1 MYSSVFF
8 FSGTYCTVSCVGL
21 LVCVSALW
29 GGTLVP
35 LMNAGK
41 TGEWTQSDSYQLYVQ
56 QASLCG
62 PQDLSTCFQT
72 HETSTVH
79 CLLWDRFS
87 LHSPW
92 FVALDWLGT
101 HCVDPAGLELVDL
114 PASAFSAGIRG
125 KCHYTGLKV
134 AFKWGRISL
143 VYLCSSAWPWT
154 QGSPALLSLL
164 HSQDCRNVL
173 TPGYS
178 LVGSGTVQ

>member
-72 HETSTVH
+72 GETSTVH
-79 CLLWDRFS
+79 CLL
-87 LHSPW
+87 
-92 FVALDWLGT
+92 
-101 HCVDPAGLELVDL
+101 
-114 PASAFSAGIRG
+114 
-125 KCHYTGLKV
+125 
-134 AFKWGRISL
+134 
-143 VYLCSSAWPWT
+143 
-154 QGSPALLSLL
+154 
-164 HSQDCRNVL
+164 
-173 TPGYS
+173 
-178 LVGSGTVQ
+178 

>member
-1 MYSSVFF
+1 MYSSVLLFF

-72 HETSTVH
+72 RETSTVH
-79 CLLWDRFS
+79 CLL
-87 LHSPW
+87 
-92 FVALDWLGT
+92 
-101 HCVDPAGLELVDL
+101 
-114 PASAFSAGIRG
+114 
-125 KCHYTGLKV
+125 
-134 AFKWGRISL
+134 
-143 VYLCSSAWPWT
+143 
-154 QGSPALLSLL
+154 
-164 HSQDCRNVL
+164 
-173 TPGYS
+173 
-178 LVGSGTVQ
+178 